1 MFGGM
6 QQGMQQQQAMH
17 QMQQMQHMQHQ
28 MQHQQQHPQGGAPQ
42 MHHGMGL
49 QGMNQGMATQL
60 PQMPQMQP
68 APAQTAQVCQ
78 ANCTSC
84 GALLQFNMPSR
95 PSTIQCYNCKALMV
109 VQPQAATNL
118 SMQQQMAQGG
128 AMTPHM
134 EKKQRKKREGPPRQ
148 PTAYNN
154 FMKAELAKIKQENSE
169 MHHREAFK
177 IAAARWAE
185 SEDNPKNQKGGIA
198 AIAAPKAPEG
208 ETEEASSKEEAG
220 DDAPKDKAEEA
231 PATEEAAAEE
241 RPAEPTADEPA
252 AEAPAVEEPAIE
264 EPAEEQAAEEPA
276 KEAEPAN

>member
-1 MFGGM
+1 
-6 QQGMQQQQAMH
+6 
-17 QMQQMQHMQHQ
+17 
-28 MQHQQQHPQGGAPQ
+28 
-42 MHHGMGL
+42 MHHGMNM
-49 QGMNQGMATQL
+49 QGMGQGMPTQL

-118 SMQQQMAQGG
+118 SVQQQMAQGG

-185 SEDNPKNQKGGIA
+185 SNDNPKNQKGGITA
-198 AIAAPKAPEG
+198 AIKAPD
-208 ETEEASSKEEAG
+208 ETEETSSKDEAG
-220 DDAPKDKAEEA
+220 AEAGAEEPKEDAEPKDEPEEESA
-231 PATEEAAAEE
+231 PVVEEPEAKEAD
-241 RPAEPTADEPA
+241 EPTDEPA
-252 AEAPAVEEPAIE
+252 AEPA
-264 EPAEEQAAEEPA
+264 
-276 KEAEPAN
+276 AEPAD